1 MTTIGVEATA
11 TILGVCFFFLL
22 HFLISYKWVYCMG
35 ASLTHSLFHSMFV
48 LFLKWCVPLFFPR
61 NLFHSVFFHFVR
73 LSLIVLYGASCA
85 LERFFS
91 HSIYRFISLVILF
104 FIWNVI
110 VVDLSKNPTKKCF
123 AFFLSDKY
131 KKAHNVRMLY
141 VIVRKKR
148 SGIVNWFREFRP
160 HSMQFSQ
167 CNRNLY
173 SLRSLENMLNRRNS
187 FWNVLHSLQELV
199 CISHAAHGYW
209 YFFLFF
215 PLALSLSRPSLKI
228 NVNLSVK
235 MAALFSWFYKN
246 RRVQFSTIFEQQE
259 KR

>member
-1 MTTIGVEATA
+1 M
-11 TILGVCFFFLL
+11 L
-22 HFLISYKWVYCMG
+22 
-35 ASLTHSLFHSMFV
+35 
-48 LFLKWCVPLFFPR
+48 
-61 NLFHSVFFHFVR
+61 
-73 LSLIVLYGASCA
+73 LSLICPKIQLKNVSHFSCPTNTRKRTMCVCCMWL
-85 LERFFS
+85 LE
-91 HSIYRFISLVILF
+91 
-104 FIWNVI
+104 
-110 VVDLSKNPTKKCF
+110 
-123 AFFLSDKY
+123 
-131 KKAHNVRMLY
+131 
-141 VIVRKKR
+141 KR

-209 YFFLFF
+209 YFFSLFYTRS
-215 PLALSLSRPSLKI
+215 LSLSRPSLKI
-228 NVNLSVK
+228 NAHLSVK

-246 RRVQFSTIFEQQE
+246 RRVQFSAIFEQQE

>member
-1 MTTIGVEATA
+1 
-11 TILGVCFFFLL
+11 
-22 HFLISYKWVYCMG
+22 MG

-110 VVDLSKNPTKKCF
+110 VVDLSKNPTKK
-123 AFFLSDKY
+123 
-131 KKAHNVRMLY
+131 NVSHFSCPTN
-141 VIVRKKR
+141 IRKRTMCVCCMWLLEKR

-173 SLRSLENMLNRRNS
+173 SLCSLENMLNRRNS
-187 FWNVLHSLQELV
+187 FWNVLHSSLQ
-199 CISHAAHGYW
+199 
-209 YFFLFF
+209 
-215 PLALSLSRPSLKI
+215 
-228 NVNLSVK
+228 
-235 MAALFSWFYKN
+235 
-246 RRVQFSTIFEQQE
+246 
-259 KR
+259 